1 MRFGGSN
8 GRIDLGNGEGEEEEV
23 EARRYRI
30 GRAVLL
36 EGGVEDM
43 YDGDAYVSSIVT
55 LRHRTGG
62 ASQSRDEETQY

>member
-8 GRIDLGNGEGEEEEV
+8 GRIDLGSESEGEEEVGEEV
-23 EARRYRI
+23 RRYRI

-43 YDGDAYVSSIVT
+43 YDGEAYVSRIVT
-55 LRHRTGG
+55 LRDP
-62 ASQSRDEETQY
+62 ALVE